1 VRRAVNPESRVVLWK
16 RADEKQAG
24 LGPSKLESGTST
36 EAGDGAGSGGNSG
49 SSKMGRFRDYILGLF
64 NNLKTKWTAR
74 QKKSIEE
81 KDKKSVKNAA
91 KKVAGVVEGEETE
104 AFLNELEKY
113 LRTTLNAA
121 RPAYMLYNAPGGMP
135 VFSLIIPNSSTQK
148 SLTKAMLKIKNTGKQ
163 HTKTHVQDV
172 ARAIGDL
179 TKRPQNVIK
188 ELGRI
193 LESISTMCQKFDL
206 VYRKEYKA
214 LLSKVERANNE
225 KHIKDTEKYLSE
237 MKDYREDVSGSFKFI
252 KEMLES
258 GKVTFTKKTSSK
270 FDNFKLGF
278 KSRLGFKKSSPTDVS
293 PNPESSNQESSNP
306 ESSNQDTS
314 GQEESDQK
322 PARPIPPPRKSRAS
336 KLETWV

>member
-1 VRRAVNPESRVVLWK
+1 MRNKGR
-16 RADEKQAG
+16 

-121 RPAYMLYNAPGGMP
+121 RPAYMLYNAPGTIP
-135 VFSLIIPNSSTQK
+135 VFSLTIPNSSTQK
-148 SLTKAMLKIKNTGKQ
+148 SSTKAMLKMKNTGKQ
-163 HTKTHVQDV
+163 HTKTHLGDV
-172 ARAIGDL
+172 VGAIGDL
-179 TKRPQNVIK
+179 TKRPQNIIR
-188 ELGRI
+188 ELGII
-193 LESISTMCQKFDL
+193 LESISTMCRKFEIMFNQEYMVL
-206 VYRKEYKA
+206 VSIVKRI
-214 LLSKVERANNE
+214 NNE
-225 KHIKDTEKYLSE
+225 GHIKDTQKYLSE
-237 MKDYREDVSGSFKFI
+237 MKDYRMEMSESFKFI
-252 KEMLES
+252 KAMLES
-258 GKVTFTKKTSSK
+258 GKVTFTKKDTSR
-270 FDNFKLGF
+270 FDNFKSGF
-278 KSRLGFKKSSPTDVS
+278 KKRLGFKKSSPTDVS